1 MLCRVLTVKSLDPEG
16 AVHLADLQVPLL
28 AKKDIAGNTT
38 GGKGDWISTGL
49 YTSDPTI
56 SPLTLP
62 SFCAASVD
70 PTEAR
75 WPDLLR
81 WHFVGGRSGPR
92 SANSRDA

>member
-62 SFCAASVD
+62 SFCACV
-70 PTEAR
+70 
-75 WPDLLR
+75 
-81 WHFVGGRSGPR
+81 GRSDR
-92 SANSRDA
+92 STLARLAPMALRRGQVRTSIRQFA